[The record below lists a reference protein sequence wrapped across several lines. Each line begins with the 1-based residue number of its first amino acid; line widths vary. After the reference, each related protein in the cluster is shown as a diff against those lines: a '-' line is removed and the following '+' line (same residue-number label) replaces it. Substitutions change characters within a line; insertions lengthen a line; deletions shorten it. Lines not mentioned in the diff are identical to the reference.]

1 MEGIGGRNM
10 KRLALLVA
18 LSIVPPL
25 ASAQSIERINPEGL
39 TKPATYSQVV
49 RVGNLLFIA
58 GQVAFDSEGKL
69 VGEND
74 MKAQVRQVL
83 ENLKT
88 ALASQKADFSHVVK
102 INIFTMDVEAFLG
115 AAEVRAEYF
124 KGNPPASTLVQI
136 SRLARPG
143 LLVEIEAIAALP
155 E

>member
-1 MEGIGGRNM
+1 MKYFALVLTLGIAPS
-10 KRLALLVA
+10 LAYG
-18 LSIVPPL
+18 
-25 ASAQSIERINPEGL
+25 QSIERINPDGL
-39 TKPATYSQVV
+39 TKPATYSHVV
-49 RVGNLLFIA
+49 KVGNLLFIS
-58 GQVAFDSEGKL
+58 GQVAFDSTGKL

-88 ALASQKADFSHVVK
+88 ALASQKADFSHVAK
-102 INIFTMDVEAFLG
+102 INTFTTDIEAYLA

-136 SRLARPG
+136 SKLARPG

-155 E
+155 

>member
-1 MEGIGGRNM
+1 MDGIGGRIM

-18 LSIVPPL
+18 LSIVPSL
-25 ASAQSIERINPEGL
+25 ASGQSIQRINPEGL
-39 TKPATYSQVV
+39 TKPATYSHVV

-83 ENLKT
+83 ENLKK
-88 ALASQKADFSHVVK
+88 ALASQNADFSHVVK

-155 E
+155 

>member
-1 MEGIGGRNM
+1 M
-10 KRLALLVA
+10 KHFTLALA
-18 LSIVPPL
+18 LGIAPSL
-25 ASAQSIERINPEGL
+25 AYGQSIERINPEGL
-39 TKPATYSQVV
+39 TKPATYSHVV
-49 RVGNLLFIA
+49 KVGNLLFIS
-58 GQVAFDSEGKL
+58 GQVAFDPAGNL

-102 INIFTMDVEAFLG
+102 INTFTTDVEAFLA
-115 AAEVRAEYF
+115 AAEIRAEYF

-136 SRLARPG
+136 SKLARPG

-155 E
+155 